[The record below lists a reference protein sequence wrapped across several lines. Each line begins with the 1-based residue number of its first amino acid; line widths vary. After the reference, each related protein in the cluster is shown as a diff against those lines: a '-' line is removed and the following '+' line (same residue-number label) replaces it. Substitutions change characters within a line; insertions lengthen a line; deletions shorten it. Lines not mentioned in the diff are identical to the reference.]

1 MTPEID
7 HVLTCSITGLSAA
20 ATVTFKEA
28 DGTVITNPLATD
40 YVVDNGFSSFSVDS
54 QEATLELKP
63 AKLRLLT
70 SPATYICEANSL
82 TGSIEYTA
90 TVTMLVF
97 GKILLNIMLLLLCCI
112 NIKLSI
118 RELED
123 GGVYHTQFLTLST
136 RLLMLIDKLMTFP
149 TEFCFINIA
158 KQ

>member
-1 MTPEID
+1 
-7 HVLTCSITGLSAA
+7 
-20 ATVTFKEA
+20 
-28 DGTVITNPLATD
+28 
-40 YVVDNGFSSFSVDS
+40 
-54 QEATLELKP
+54 
-63 AKLRLLT
+63 
-70 SPATYICEANSL
+70 
-82 TGSIEYTA
+82 
-90 TVTMLVF
+90 
-97 GKILLNIMLLLLCCI
+97 MLLLLCCI